1 MSGEELYTKVMVLLR
16 GESCVENVPPGFVS
30 AVMGQIRELRPQ
42 DKEVVQVN
50 RVLSTVQWVAV
61 GICAAT
67 VLVFIGLKTLTIEGL
82 EIEFEYALQAGIDPW
97 MQLIQIQ

>member
-1 MSGEELYTKVMVLLR
+1 
-16 GESCVENVPPGFVS
+16 
-30 AVMGQIRELRPQ
+30 MGQIRELRPQ

-50 RVLSTVQWVAV
+50 RFLSTVQWVAV

-97 MQLIQIQ
+97 MQLIQTQ